1 MSDESCFTTDRVAR
15 REGKDLFIS
24 CGRLK
29 TEKHSV
35 RVGLSC
41 SGFSFYEHFNRK
53 FLMHA
58 FFIFRTVRS
67 VSAARYKSGTR
78 NLGPGTGPP

>member
-1 MSDESCFTTDRVAR
+1 MSDESCLTTDRVAR
-15 REGKDLFIS
+15 REGENLFIS
-24 CGRLK
+24 CGRLE
-29 TEKHSV
+29 TEKHPVSV
-35 RVGLSC
+35 DLSC
-41 SGFSFYEHFNRK
+41 SGFFYEHFNRK

-67 VSAARYKSGTR
+67 VFAARYKSGTR